1 MWNRCIKLT
10 LYGNYIPVAIFL
22 IVGVLV
28 PTVLMLVSVLIAP
41 DNKVGEKLTTY
52 ECGVLPTGVAHMQ
65 YNMQYYMFAI
75 LFVVFDV
82 EMVFMYPWAIV
93 FTNLGMLAVIEMI
106 MFILILVVGL
116 VYAWKKGAL
125 EWIYPM

>member
-1 MWNRCIKLT
+1 MT
-10 LYGNYIPVAIFL
+10 LYGAYIPVAIFL
-22 IVGVLV
+22 IVGVIFPSILILL
-28 PTVLMLVSVLIAP
+28 PVLLAP

-65 YNMQYYMFAI
+65 YNMQYYMFA
-75 LFVVFDV
+75 LLYVVFDV

-93 FTNLGMLAVIEMI
+93 FTDLGMLAVIEMI

-116 VYAWKKGAL
+116 VYAWKKGVL